1 MTKENSLMSNTG
13 INTNAGGGNFKLQ
26 HIDRRSVVAGG
37 LLALSAAVGAM
48 FTPSRAHSPYSE
60 KKFESLIPARVGPW
74 RSRLATELI
83 LPPEDELSK
92 KLYENLQTRIYENRP
107 ASPDVMFLIAYSSVQ
122 QNEIQVHRPEVCY
135 PIAGYPIVKNEI
147 RTHRIGNV
155 DVACR
160 FLVADRQPA
169 KEMILYWTR
178 VGKSFAL
185 DWAEQRIDMAMESL
199 RGKLPDGVLARFSMI
214 SDDEHR
220 AEAMLVD
227 FANIMASTLD
237 SDMHQIFFGR

>member
-1 MTKENSLMSNTG
+1 MSNTG
-13 INTNAGGGNFKLQ
+13 TGISVGSGNGKVQ
-26 HIDRRSVVAGG
+26 HIDRRSVVVGG
-37 LLALSAAVGAM
+37 LLALSAAVAAM
-48 FTPSRAHSPYSE
+48 FTPSRAHSPYSD
-60 KKFESLIPARVGPW
+60 KKFDNLIPARVGPW

-178 VGKSFAL
+178 VGKSFPL
-185 DWAEQRIDMAMESL
+185 GWIEQRIDMASESL
-199 RGKLPDGVLARFSMI
+199 RGELPDGVLARFSMI
-214 SDDEHR
+214 SDDEHI
-220 AEAMLVD
+220 AEDMLVN

-237 SDMHQIFFGR
+237 SDMHRILFGR